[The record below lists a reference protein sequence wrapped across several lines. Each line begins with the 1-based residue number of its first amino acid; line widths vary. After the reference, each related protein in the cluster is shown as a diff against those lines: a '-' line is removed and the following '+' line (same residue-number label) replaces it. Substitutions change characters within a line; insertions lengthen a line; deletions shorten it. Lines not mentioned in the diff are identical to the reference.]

1 MVQDID
7 HTREDFK
14 PGALNDSERLGNR
27 HVPLERIL
35 VANEEL
41 LTKTSGCSIGNDEGW
56 IGPKIRTDQTRI
68 NCQALQISECS
79 CRTTSQTSEW
89 RVKEFLD
96 LR

>member
-7 HTREDFK
+7 HAREYFK
-14 PGALNDSERLGNR
+14 PGALDDSKRLRDR

-41 LTKTSGCSIGNDEGW
+41 LTKTSGCSIGNDEGR
-56 IGPKIRTDQTRI
+56 IGSEIWTNQTRI
-68 NCQALQISECS
+68 NCQPLQISECP
-79 CRTTSQTSEW
+79 RWTSGQTSEW